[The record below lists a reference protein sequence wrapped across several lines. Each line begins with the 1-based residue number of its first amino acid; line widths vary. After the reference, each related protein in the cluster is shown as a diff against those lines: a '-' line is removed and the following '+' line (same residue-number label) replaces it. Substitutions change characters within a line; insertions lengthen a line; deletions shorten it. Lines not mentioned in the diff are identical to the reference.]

1 MRMIHRFFAYVAS
14 ILAILIITYGYVYWG
29 NLLGE
34 NTPAGQVIA
43 WLSGEETKS
52 LEFLTESKESKPR
65 QETEAMPESPL
76 NGDRLE
82 AQIEAEPVID
92 VQDSAEPA
100 VDDADIA
107 QQADASRAAKPAD
120 TADTSPESE
129 TESAESLTPET
140 VATETVSTEA
150 AQTETAPPEAA
161 STEAA
166 VTASLVDTGDVAK
179 AKAETTEARRQPLNS
194 ITMHDLLMRAR
205 NAFHYRD
212 YETAIASY
220 QQLIERAPD
229 HFDAYIELGD
239 VYQYQGKDKQ
249 AAAAYFEAAAI
260 LVRLGQVNR
269 ATQLMGAIS
278 RLDTDRA
285 RALLDLIDAARRK

>member
-1 MRMIHRFFAYVAS
+1 MRVIRRFFAYVAS

-34 NTPAGQVIA
+34 STPAGQVIA

-52 LEFLTESKESKPR
+52 LEFLTESQKSTPKQDAEAVAESAVNGDKVEAEVKPEP
-65 QETEAMPESPL
+65 ETEL
-76 NGDRLE
+76 
-82 AQIEAEPVID
+82 EPVTEER
-92 VQDSAEPA
+92 DSAEPA
-100 VDDADIA
+100 VDDSSVATQD
-107 QQADASRAAKPAD
+107 DSSRAVTPAE
-120 TADTSPESE
+120 TPLEAETERAESSTSE
-129 TESAESLTPET
+129 TVP
-140 VATETVSTEA
+140 TEA
-150 AQTETAPPEAA
+150 APTETAVTKSPADAGDAAEAKI
-161 STEAA
+161 
-166 VTASLVDTGDVAK
+166 DTS
-179 AKAETTEARRQPLNS
+179 EARRQPLNG

-220 QQLIERAPD
+220 QQLIKRAPD

-239 VYQYQGKDKQ
+239 VYSYQGKEKQ

-269 ATQLMGAIS
+269 ATVLMGPIS
-278 RLDTDRA
+278 RMDTDRA
-285 RALLDLIDAARRK
+285 RALLDLIDQARR

>member
-1 MRMIHRFFAYVAS
+1 MRVIRRFFAYVAS

-34 NTPAGQVIA
+34 STPAGQVIA

-52 LEFLTESKESKPR
+52 LEFLTGSKDSAPKDD
-65 QETEAMPESPL
+65 TEASSAL
-76 NGDRLE
+76 NGDKVEAE
-82 AQIEAEPVID
+82 AQPQSEPELETEVEPVTEER
-92 VQDSAEPA
+92 DSAEPA
-100 VDDADIA
+100 VDDSSDGA
-107 QQADASRAAKPAD
+107 QDDSSRAVLPA
-120 TADTSPESE
+120 E
-129 TESAESLTPET
+129 TPLEAEAESAESSTSET
-140 VATETVSTEA
+140 VP
-150 AQTETAPPEAA
+150 TETAP
-161 STEAA
+161 TETA
-166 VTASLVDTGDVAK
+166 VTKSPADAGDAAEAKIDTS
-179 AKAETTEARRQPLNS
+179 EARRQPLNG

-220 QQLIERAPD
+220 QQLIKRAPD

-239 VYQYQGKDKQ
+239 VYSYQGKEKQ

-269 ATQLMGAIS
+269 ATALMGPIS
-278 RLDTDRA
+278 RMDTDRA
-285 RALLDLIDAARRK
+285 RALLDLIDQARR

>member
-1 MRMIHRFFAYVAS
+1 M
-14 ILAILIITYGYVYWG
+14 AILIITYGYVYWG

-52 LEFLTESKESKPR
+52 LEFLTESKDSTAR
-65 QETEAMPESPL
+65 QDAEAVPESAF
-76 NGDRLE
+76 NGDKVE

-92 VQDSAEPA
+92 VQDSAAPA
-100 VDDADIA
+100 VDDSSIA
-107 QQADASRAAKPAD
+107 LKPAE
-120 TADTSPESE
+120 TPPEAEAESAKSSTSE
-129 TESAESLTPET
+129 TVP
-140 VATETVSTEA
+140 TEA
-150 AQTETAPPEAA
+150 APIETAVTESPADAGDAAEANI
-161 STEAA
+161 
-166 VTASLVDTGDVAK
+166 DTS
-179 AKAETTEARRQPLNS
+179 EARRQPLNG

-239 VYQYQGKDKQ
+239 VYSYQGKEKQ

-269 ATQLMGAIS
+269 ATALMGPIS
-278 RLDTDRA
+278 RMDTDRA
-285 RALLDLIDAARRK
+285 RALLDLIDAARR

>member
-1 MRMIHRFFAYVAS
+1 MRVIRRFFAYVAS

-52 LEFLTESKESKPR
+52 LEFLTEAKDSTPKDDAEGVSES
-65 QETEAMPESPL
+65 AL
-76 NGDRLE
+76 NGDKVE
-82 AQIEAEPVID
+82 AHIEAESAADDAGITLKPAEVPPEAGA
-92 VQDSAEPA
+92 DSAEG
-100 VDDADIA
+100 
-107 QQADASRAAKPAD
+107 S
-120 TADTSPESE
+120 SPE
-129 TESAESLTPET
+129 TAPI
-140 VATETVSTEA
+140 ETVSP
-150 AQTETAPPEAA
+150 ETAVTESLAVAGDAAEAKVDA
-161 STEAA
+161 S
-166 VTASLVDTGDVAK
+166 
-179 AKAETTEARRQPLNS
+179 EARRQPRNG

-220 QQLIERAPD
+220 QQLIKRAPD

-239 VYQYQGKDKQ
+239 VYSYQGKEKQ

-269 ATQLMGAIS
+269 ATALMGPIS
-278 RLDTDRA
+278 RMDTDQA

>member
-1 MRMIHRFFAYVAS
+1 MRVIRRFFAYVAS

-52 LEFLTESKESKPR
+52 LEFLTETKDSTPKEDA
-65 QETEAMPESPL
+65 EAVSESAL
-76 NGDRLE
+76 NGDKVE

-92 VQDSAEPA
+92 ARDSAEPA
-100 VDDADIA
+100 TDDAGIA
-107 QQADASRAAKPAD
+107 LKPAELPPEPE
-120 TADTSPESE
+120 AD
-129 TESAESLTPET
+129 SAEGSPPET
-140 VATETVSTEA
+140 APTETVSP
-150 AQTETAPPEAA
+150 ETAV
-161 STEAA
+161 TESPA
-166 VTASLVDTGDVAK
+166 VAGDVAE
-179 AKAETTEARRQPLNS
+179 AVDASEARRQPLNG

-220 QQLIERAPD
+220 QQLIKRAPD

-239 VYQYQGKDKQ
+239 VYSYQGKEKQ

-269 ATQLMGAIS
+269 ATALMGPIS
-278 RLDTDRA
+278 RMDTDRA
-285 RALLDLIDAARRK
+285 RALLDLIDTARRK

>member
-1 MRMIHRFFAYVAS
+1 MRVIRRFFAYVAS

-34 NTPAGQVIA
+34 STPAGQVIA

-52 LEFLTESKESKPR
+52 LEFLTESKDSAPKDD
-65 QETEAMPESPL
+65 TEAVSSSAL
-76 NGDRLE
+76 NGDK
-82 AQIEAEPVID
+82 IEAEAQPQSEPEPETEVEPVTEER
-92 VQDSAEPA
+92 DSAEPA
-100 VDDADIA
+100 VDDSSDGA
-107 QQADASRAAKPAD
+107 QDDSSRAVLPAE
-120 TADTSPESE
+120 TPLEAE
-129 TESAESLTPET
+129 TESAESSTSET
-140 VATETVSTEA
+140 VP
-150 AQTETAPPEAA
+150 TETAPKTAP
-161 STEAA
+161 TETA
-166 VTASLVDTGDVAK
+166 VTKSPADAGDAAEAKIDTS
-179 AKAETTEARRQPLNS
+179 EARRQPLNG

-220 QQLIERAPD
+220 QQLIKRAPD

-239 VYQYQGKDKQ
+239 VYSYQGKEKQ

-269 ATQLMGAIS
+269 ATALMGPIS
-278 RLDTDRA
+278 RMDTDRA
-285 RALLDLIDAARRK
+285 RALLDLIDQARR

>member
-1 MRMIHRFFAYVAS
+1 MRMIRRFFVYVAS

-52 LEFLTESKESKPR
+52 LEFLTEPKDSRPR
-65 QETEAMPESPL
+65 QDAETMPESVL
-76 NGDRLE
+76 NGDQVE
-82 AQIEAEPVID
+82 AQIEAESVID

-100 VDDADIA
+100 VDDAGVA
-107 QQADASRAAKPAD
+107 TQADTGRVVIPAE
-120 TADTSPESE
+120 TRPEKE
-129 TESAESLTPET
+129 TESTESSISEIVP
-140 VATETVSTEA
+140 TEEA
-150 AQTETAPPEAA
+150 PFETAPIKAA
-161 STEAA
+161 SPDTTVTELPAADDGDLTEAKI
-166 VTASLVDTGDVAK
+166 D
-179 AKAETTEARRQPLNS
+179 TTEARGQPLNGMA
-194 ITMHDLLMRAR
+194 IHDLMLRAR

-212 YETAIASY
+212 YDAAIASY

-239 VYQYQGKDKQ
+239 VYSYQGKEKQ

-269 ATQLMGAIS
+269 ATALMDPIS
-278 RLDTDRA
+278 RMDTDRA
-285 RALLDLIDAARRK
+285 RTLLDLIDAARGK